1 MSFDTRA
8 TSIEFLVDE
17 VSDMLL
23 ARENLPSADGAMI
36 SKEVLRLPLDGVR
49 VREPAEI
56 QRAIGRLV
64 LSFLNSRSPKGLN
77 LPRDIED
84 EEKLDEE
91 HFAQLRQAASSNEPE
106 ALYNFAVSLI
116 AHGMN
121 TKSWAEIEQ
130 GETFLNQAIAAGLPE
145 AINYQSE
152 TWALIRPRLEQK
164 LKQA

>member
-1 MSFDTRA
+1 MSFDA
-8 TSIEFLVDE
+8 KVTSIEFFVDE
-17 VSDMLL
+17 VSGMLL
-23 ARENLPSADGAMI
+23 ARENLPTADGARI
-36 SKEVLRLPLDGVR
+36 SQEVLSLPLADVR

-91 HFAQLRQAASSNEPE
+91 YFAQLRQAASSNEPE

-116 AHGMN
+116 ARGMN

-130 GETFLNQAIAAGLPE
+130 GEILLNQAIAAGLPE

-152 TWALIRPRLEQK
+152 TWALIRPRLEQQ
-164 LKQA
+164 LKRS